1 MLALLLG
8 FLYCLLL
15 MSCCAIQISSIFM
28 CSIWSR
34 STSGERINL
43 RRTERRNSYGLV
55 CVVRKTLRCADP
67 QAPKNVRFMDVISRS
82 NVVYSYSVCGKG
94 AQSDT
99 CIRLR
104 RHIKMT
110 LALTITRLYGETI
123 YDVGATLRGNTA
135 KLAARGVG
143 IFELPHSLMLCIGL
157 IEFIA
162 RWCTTRGTCLR
173 TSAAIAWFDG
183 NTRKWQFVNT
193 LVVWNRYFGL
203 EDIAR

>member
-110 LALTITRLYGETI
+110 LALTIDCMVRLYTMSEQRFA
-123 YDVGATLRGNTA
+123 ATRRNWLHA
-135 KLAARGVG
+135 VLEYLSCH
-143 IFELPHSLMLCIGL
+143 I
-157 IEFIA
+157 
-162 RWCTTRGTCLR
+162 RWCFAL
-173 TSAAIAWFDG
+173 AWS
-183 NTRKWQFVNT
+183 N
-193 LVVWNRYFGL
+193 L
-203 EDIAR
+203 